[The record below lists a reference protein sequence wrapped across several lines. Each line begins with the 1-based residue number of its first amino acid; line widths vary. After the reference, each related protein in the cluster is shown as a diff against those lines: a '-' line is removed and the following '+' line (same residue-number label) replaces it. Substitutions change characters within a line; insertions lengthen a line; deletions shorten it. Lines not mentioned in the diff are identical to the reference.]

1 MAGLDR
7 VKSPPEHVANAAA
20 ASCASRPWR
29 RLRHRGPF
37 VAVAAVAVMLAA
49 CSNSSNPSTSSKGHQ
64 TGHAVKGG
72 TATFALPPGFNPN
85 YILPI
90 EPAAADSVQQFN
102 LFQFLMYRPLYWPG
116 HGSSTAIDPSLSLA
130 SLPVYSNGGTTVTLH
145 LKPYKWSDG
154 QPVTSRDIAFF
165 MNLLKAN
172 KTAYAS
178 YVKGLFPDDVVSYSA
193 PNPQTFVMRLSRSFN
208 QNWFTNDQLNL
219 IQPMPQHAWDK
230 TSVSGPVGN
239 ADLTAAGAVR
249 VYQFLNAQAK
259 TLTTYASNP
268 LWQVVDGPW
277 KMSSYS
283 STGPVTFVPNTRY
296 SGPVK
301 PKLAKLVEM
310 PFTSASAEE
319 NVLRTGGV
327 DYGYVQPSDTAVQGS
342 LKSSGYAI
350 EPWAPYQFSYLLLNF
365 NTSNPATRAEFGTA
379 YIRQAL
385 QHLIDEPGYVRAF
398 FHGFAMTTNGPVPAN
413 SQYADTIDK
422 AGLYPFSI
430 SAATRLLSAHGWQ
443 VRPGGSTTC
452 TRPGS
457 GPADCG
463 AGIPAGAT
471 LSFSLTYYTGTLP
484 VQQSDELFQS
494 DASKAGVH
502 ISLSAQP
509 IGTIFSNTIQCKPGA
524 SGCGWQ
530 LSQYGGWTPFGYPV
544 VADFFSISS
553 ALDAGSFTD
562 PTSNQNLQAAIY
574 SNSSRAIYAYEDYL
588 ARYLPVLWEPSPD
601 TQVSAI
607 SSKLRGVGVQNPTLA
622 ITPETWSLTTG

>member
-1 MAGLDR
+1 MTGGIMVGLDR
-7 VKSPPEHVANAAA
+7 AKSAPRRFANAVT
-20 ASCASRPWR
+20 ASSPGSRVR
-29 RLRHRGPF
+29 RGS
-37 VAVAAVAVMLAA
+37 AVIAAVATAVILAA
-49 CSNSSNPSTSSKGHQ
+49 CSSPSNSHQ
-64 TGHAVKGG
+64 TGHAVHGG

-116 HGSSTAIDPSLSLA
+116 HGGSTAIDPSLSLA
-130 SLPVYSNGGTTVTLH
+130 SLPVYSNGGTTVTIH
-145 LKPYKWSDG
+145 LKHYLWSDG
-154 QPVTSRDIAFF
+154 KPVTSRDIAFF

-172 KTAYAS
+172 KAEYAS
-178 YVKGLFPDDVVSYSA
+178 YVKGLFPDDVLSYST
-193 PNPQTFVMRLSRSFN
+193 PNPQTFVMHLSRSFN
-208 QNWFTNDQLNL
+208 QQWFTNDQLNL

-230 TSVSGPVGN
+230 TSASAAAGN
-239 ADLTAAGAVR
+239 DDLTAAGATR
-249 VYQFLNAQAK
+249 VYQFLNSQAK
-259 TLTTYASNP
+259 TLATYATNP

-277 KMSSYS
+277 KMSGYS
-283 STGPVTFVPNTRY
+283 STGPVTFVPNPRY
-296 SGPVK
+296 SGPTK

-319 NVLRTGGV
+319 NVVRTGGV
-327 DYGYVQPSDTAVQGS
+327 DYGYVQPDDTAVQAA

-365 NTSNPATRAEFGTA
+365 NTSDPSARAEFRQA

-385 QHLIDEPGYVRAF
+385 QHLVDEPGYIKAF
-398 FHGFAMTTNGPVPAN
+398 FHGFAVATNGPVPPN

-422 AGLYPFSI
+422 TGVYKFSV
-430 SAATRLLSAHGWQ
+430 SAASRLLAGHGWQ
-443 VRPGGSTTC
+443 VRPGGTTTC
-452 TRPGS
+452 TRPGPGS
-457 GPADCG
+457 ADCG
-463 AGIPAGAT
+463 SGIPKGAS
-471 LSFSLTYYTGTLP
+471 LSFSLTYYAGTLP

-494 DASKAGVH
+494 DASKAGIR
-502 ISLSAQP
+502 ISLSAEP
-509 IGTIFSNTIQCKPGA
+509 VGTIFSDTIQCKPGA

-553 ALDAGSFTD
+553 ALDAGSFDD
-562 PTSNQNLQAAIY
+562 PTSNQNLHAAIY
-574 SNSSRAIYAYEDYL
+574 SNSANAIYSYEDYL

-607 SSKLRGVGVQNPTLA
+607 SSKLTGVGVQNPTLA
-622 ITPETWSLTTG
+622 ITPETWSLSAG